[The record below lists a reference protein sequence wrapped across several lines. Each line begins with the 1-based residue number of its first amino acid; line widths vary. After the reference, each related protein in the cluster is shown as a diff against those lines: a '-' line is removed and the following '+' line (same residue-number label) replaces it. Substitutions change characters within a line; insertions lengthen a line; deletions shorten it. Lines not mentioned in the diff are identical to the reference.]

1 MDPSP
6 RDPSASPAA
15 SLPCL
20 PALASPAG
28 VDRFHVVLPR
38 RSVSP
43 RGVVRPAEVW
53 RMAQELAVQAACRVG
68 WPPERFRAQQIAFI
82 VAEMTVLHLRELKYG
97 ERVVGSTWTQDFRR
111 ATLTHR
117 QIHLEGSE
125 GPFAL
130 ATQRWA
136 HVYQAHD
143 GSIHVGR
150 ASDTLMA
157 AFSPSPRPEA
167 LVALPSLPP
176 CAGPRLPT
184 LEVEIWHTWMDPI
197 GHLNHPPDLDFCDE
211 ALARAL
217 VARGLD
223 PQAVV
228 PVGERLA
235 FRAAATAG
243 DRLTV
248 ELQVIG
254 RRGAELELSA
264 LLRRQDGAV
273 CCQGTLLRRLAED
286 NVGDAL
292 FEESAAAA

>member
-1 MDPSP
+1 MEAAP
-6 RDPSASPAA
+6 RETTAAWPCPPVPASPD
-15 SLPCL
+15 
-20 PALASPAG
+20 G

-53 RMAQELAVQAACRVG
+53 RMAQELAVQGACRVG
-68 WPPERFRAQQIAFI
+68 WSPERFRSEHVAFI
-82 VAEMTVLHLRELKYG
+82 VAEMTVLHIRELSYG

-117 QIHLEGSE
+117 QIHLEGS
-125 GPFAL
+125 GVPFAV

-136 HVYQAHD
+136 HVYQAAD

-150 ASDTLMA
+150 ASDALLD
-157 AFSPSPRPEA
+157 AFRPTPQPLP
-167 LVALPSLPP
+167 LVELPELPP
-176 CAGPRLPT
+176 VLGPRLAG
-184 LEVEIWHTWMDPI
+184 LEVEIWQTWMDPI
-197 GHLNHPPDLDFCDE
+197 GHLNHPQYLDFCDE

-217 VARGLD
+217 VERGFD

-228 PVGERLA
+228 PLGERLS

-243 DRLTV
+243 DRLKV
-248 ELQVIG
+248 ELQLIG
-254 RRGAELELSA
+254 RQGADVALSA

-273 CCQGTLLRRLAED
+273 CCQGTLLRRFVEND
-286 NVGDAL
+286 VGDAL
-292 FEESAAAA
+292 FGEGAAAA